1 MFKASDLMQPTLH
14 RRAFTRAGWIF
25 ESKVVGFRCLFI
37 KGCGKVSLVSRQGK
51 PFTTTFPELVAALS
65 RLENHSVL
73 DAELVVPDEA
83 GKPSFERTLL
93 RSRMDDPDAIAVA
106 ARTSPARLVVFDVMT
121 AYGADV
127 RESPLMARK
136 DQLADLLPTS
146 PGIHLASYIAE
157 HGEAAY
163 AFAVEHGGEGI
174 VGKDAASTYRAGP
187 QATWLKIKNPGFY
200 RKEALGIRGYSSKG
214 IS

>member
-25 ESKVVGFRCLFI
+25 ESKVDGFRCLII
-37 KGCGKVSLVSRQGK
+37 KGRGKVSLISRQGK
-51 PFTTTFPELVAALS
+51 PLTATFPELVAGLA

-83 GKPSFERTLL
+83 GKPSFERTLQ
-93 RSRMDDPDAIAVA
+93 RSRMSDPDAIAVA
-106 ARTSPARLVVFDVMT
+106 ARTLPASLVVFDVMT

-136 DQLADLLPTS
+136 EQLADLLPVSTA
-146 PGIHLASYIAE
+146 IQLASYTAE

-163 AFAVEHGGEGI
+163 ALAIQHGGEGI
-174 VGKDAASTYRAGP
+174 VGKDATSTYRAGR
-187 QATWLKIKNPGFY
+187 QATWLKIKNPDFY
-200 RKEALGIRGYSSKG
+200 RKEALGIRG
-214 IS
+214 